1 MNHPQPARSAGGDE
15 VGMRH
20 SQFNAYHGTDLTIVA
35 IALACATVVA
45 AVGIFSHVSPL
56 DGGGQAGE
64 AGDQPIMLS
73 GHCQPPAGCDRVAP
87 ASGAGRP
94 IQPFGAGGGG

>member
-1 MNHPQPARSAGGDE
+1 
-15 VGMRH
+15 MRH

-45 AVGIFSHVSPL
+45 GVGIFSHVSGISP
-56 DGGGQAGE
+56 AGD
-64 AGDQPIMLS
+64 AGDQPTMLS

-87 ASGAGRP
+87 ASGASRP
-94 IQPFGAGGGG
+94 IQLFGAGGGG